1 MKLVRPH
8 VLKHWPDPRF
18 WQWWWRDV
26 ARGETKVALASLGA
40 LLVLL
45 TGFFG
50 AQRLARGEEPAT
62 ITTKRVVTIVRT
74 STSAGGAEHGAA
86 SVVPQVVTELETVTQ
101 PPRTDVVTIGD
112 EGRTVVVRRPA
123 ERVVVTKPRKT
134 LTRAVTVP
142 GRDRVVTRVRTD
154 TVVQTATA
162 DRAVTVTGPG
172 GTQTVR
178 QDVTGPTVTRTH
190 VETVTQPI
198 TVTETQVETITEPV
212 TVTVTSPLTITITLP
227 GSPGG

>member
-8 VLKHWPDPRF
+8 VLKHWRDPRF

-50 AQRLARGEEPAT
+50 AQRLASEEEPAT

-74 STSAGGAEHGAA
+74 STRGGRTGDGRA
-86 SVVPQVVTELETVTQ
+86 SVAPQVVTERETVTQ
-101 PPRTDVVTIGD
+101 PARTDVVTIRD
-112 EGRTVVVRRPA
+112 DARTVVVRRPA
-123 ERVVVTKPRKT
+123 ERVVVTNPRKT
-134 LTRAVTVP
+134 VTRVVTVP
-142 GRDRVVTRVRTD
+142 GHNRVVTRARTD

-172 GTQTVR
+172 ETQTVR

-190 VETVTQPI
+190 VETVTQPV
-198 TVTETQVETITEPV
+198 TVTETHVETITQPV
-212 TVTVTSPLTITITLP
+212 TVTVTNPLTITITI
-227 GSPGG
+227 PGG